1 MLPSWPPGLFA
12 SRAGSRA
19 DSVPPVKRPFWIHQ
33 MAEYVLGLLLVA
45 QGLQSPAPLVPSIA
59 GGLVV
64 MNAAIVRG
72 APLSAFRLVSRTLHR
87 VLDVVVLAVI
97 VVLIVQPWIEVI
109 PADRLIMTGIVVVM
123 GFIWLNS
130 NFTEKVPRAQRKA
143 ALAAAAGPP
152 MSATATGTPLPPP
165 TGEPVDTGS
174 VAASGIDTSGIG
186 SDIGRKA
193 GRLVGNGINAAKRY
207 GKR

>member
-1 MLPSWPPGLFA
+1 VLPSWPPGLFA

-33 MAEYVLGLLLVA
+33 IAEYVLGLLLVA

-59 GGLVV
+59 GGLIV

-72 APLSAFRLVSRTLHR
+72 APLSAFRLVSRTQHR

-123 GFIWLNS
+123 GFVWMNS
-130 NFTEKVPRAQRKA
+130 NFIEKVPRAQRKA
-143 ALAAAAGPP
+143 AKAAGAPT
-152 MSATATGTPLPPP
+152 SATAPTTAAGAGTPLPPP
-165 TGEPVDTGS
+165 TGDPVDIGGVDNGS
-174 VAASGIDTSGIG
+174 VGG
-186 SDIGRKA
+186 DIGRKA

>member
-1 MLPSWPPGLFA
+1 
-12 SRAGSRA
+12 
-19 DSVPPVKRPFWIHQ
+19 

-45 QGLQSPAPLVPSIA
+45 QGLQSPAPLGPSLA

-87 VLDVVVLAVI
+87 VLDVVVIAVI
-97 VVLIVQPWIEVI
+97 VLLIVQPWIEVI
-109 PADRLIMTGIVVVM
+109 PADRLIMAGIVVVM
-123 GFIWLNS
+123 GFVWLNS
-130 NFTEKVPRAQRKA
+130 NFAEKVPRAQRKTA
-143 ALAAAAGPP
+143 
-152 MSATATGTPLPPP
+152 ATAATPQTAGTPTSASAPTTATGTGTPLPPP

-174 VAASGIDTSGIG
+174 VGG
-186 SDIGRKA
+186 DIGRKA

>member
-1 MLPSWPPGLFA
+1 
-12 SRAGSRA
+12 
-19 DSVPPVKRPFWIHQ
+19 VPPVKRPFWIHQ
-33 MAEYVLGLLLVA
+33 IAEYVLGLLLVA

-72 APLSAFRLVSRTLHR
+72 APLSAFRLVSRTQHR

-123 GFIWLNS
+123 GFVWMNS
-130 NFTEKVPRAQRKA
+130 NFIEKVPRAQRKA
-143 ALAAAAGPP
+143 AKAAGAPT
-152 MSATATGTPLPPP
+152 SATATAPTTAAGAGTPLAPP
-165 TGEPVDTGS
+165 TGDPVDIGGVDNGS
-174 VAASGIDTSGIG
+174 VGG
-186 SDIGRKA
+186 DIGRKA

>member
-1 MLPSWPPGLFA
+1 
-12 SRAGSRA
+12 
-19 DSVPPVKRPFWIHQ
+19 

-45 QGLQSPAPLVPSIA
+45 QGLQSPAPLGPSLA

-87 VLDVVVLAVI
+87 VLDVVVIAVI
-97 VVLIVQPWIEVI
+97 VLLIVQPWIEVI

-123 GFIWLNS
+123 GFVWLNS
-130 NFTEKVPRAQRKA
+130 NFAEKVPRAQRKA
-143 ALAAAAGPP
+143 ATATATTATAATPA
-152 MSATATGTPLPPP
+152 SATATATTTATGTGTPLPPP
-165 TGEPVDTGS
+165 TGEPVDTGTGS
-174 VAASGIDTSGIG
+174 VGG
-186 SDIGRKA
+186 DIGRKA

>member
-1 MLPSWPPGLFA
+1 
-12 SRAGSRA
+12 
-19 DSVPPVKRPFWIHQ
+19 
-33 MAEYVLGLLLVA
+33 MAEYALGLLLVA
-45 QGLQSPAPLVPSIA
+45 QGLQSPAPLAPSLA

-97 VVLIVQPWIEVI
+97 VLLIVQPWVEVI
-109 PADRLIMTGIVVVM
+109 AADRLIMTGIVVVM
-123 GFIWLNS
+123 GFVWLNS
-130 NFTEKVPRAQRKA
+130 NFAEKVPRAQRKA
-143 ALAAAAGPP
+143 AKAAAGTPT
-152 MSATATGTPLPPP
+152 SATAPATGTPLPPP
-165 TGEPVDTGS
+165 AGEPVDTGS
-174 VAASGIDTSGIG
+174 VDTG
-186 SDIGRKA
+186 SVGGDIGRKA

>member
-1 MLPSWPPGLFA
+1 
-12 SRAGSRA
+12 
-19 DSVPPVKRPFWIHQ
+19 
-33 MAEYVLGLLLVA
+33 MAEYALGLLLVA
-45 QGLQSPAPLVPSIA
+45 QGLQSPAPLAPSLA

-97 VVLIVQPWIEVI
+97 VLLIVQPWVEVI
-109 PADRLIMTGIVVVM
+109 AADRLIMTGIVVVM
-123 GFIWLNS
+123 GFVWLNS
-130 NFTEKVPRAQRKA
+130 NFAEKVPRAQRKA
-143 ALAAAAGPP
+143 AKAAAGTPTSATAP
-152 MSATATGTPLPPP
+152 ATATATGTPLPPP

-174 VAASGIDTSGIG
+174 VETG
-186 SDIGRKA
+186 SVGGDIGRKA

>member
-1 MLPSWPPGLFA
+1 
-12 SRAGSRA
+12 
-19 DSVPPVKRPFWIHQ
+19 VPPVKRPFWIHQ
-33 MAEYVLGLLLVA
+33 IAEYVLGLLLVA
-45 QGLQSPAPLVPSIA
+45 QGLQSPAPLAPSLA

-87 VLDVVVLAVI
+87 VLDLVVLAVI
-97 VVLIVQPWIEVI
+97 VLLIVQPWIEVI

-123 GFIWLNS
+123 GFVWLNS

-143 ALAAAAGPP
+143 AKAAAATAGTPASTTAP
-152 MSATATGTPLPPP
+152 TTATGAGAPLPPP
-165 TGEPVDTGS
+165 TGEPVDIGSVGTGGIDTGTGIDTGS
-174 VAASGIDTSGIG
+174 VGG
-186 SDIGRKA
+186 DIGRKA

>member
-1 MLPSWPPGLFA
+1 
-12 SRAGSRA
+12 
-19 DSVPPVKRPFWIHQ
+19 

-45 QGLQSPAPLVPSIA
+45 QGLQSPAPLAPSLA

-97 VVLIVQPWIEVI
+97 VLLIVQPWIEVI
-109 PADRLIMTGIVVVM
+109 PADRLIMAGIVVVM
-123 GFIWLNS
+123 GFVWLNS
-130 NFTEKVPRAQRKA
+130 NFAEKVPRAQRKA
-143 ALAAAAGPP
+143 AATTATTATPTTPATPT
-152 MSATATGTPLPPP
+152 SATAPTTATGTGTPLPPP

-174 VAASGIDTSGIG
+174 VGG
-186 SDIGRKA
+186 DIGRKA

>member
-1 MLPSWPPGLFA
+1 
-12 SRAGSRA
+12 
-19 DSVPPVKRPFWIHQ
+19 

-45 QGLQSPAPLVPSIA
+45 QGLQSPAPLAPSLA

-87 VLDVVVLAVI
+87 VLDLVVLAVI
-97 VVLIVQPWIEVI
+97 VLLIVQPWIEVI

-123 GFIWLNS
+123 GFVWLNS
-130 NFTEKVPRAQRKA
+130 NFAEKVPRAQRKA
-143 ALAAAAGPP
+143 ATATATATAAAATPT
-152 MSATATGTPLPPP
+152 SAPTTATGTGTPLPPP
-165 TGEPVDTGS
+165 TGEPVGS
-174 VAASGIDTSGIG
+174 VGGGTGTGNG
-186 SDIGRKA
+186 SVGGDIGRKA

>member
-1 MLPSWPPGLFA
+1 
-12 SRAGSRA
+12 
-19 DSVPPVKRPFWIHQ
+19 

-45 QGLQSPAPLVPSIA
+45 QGLQSPAPLAPSLA

-97 VVLIVQPWIEVI
+97 VLLIVQPWIEVI
-109 PADRLIMTGIVVVM
+109 AADRLIMTGIVVVM
-123 GFIWLNS
+123 GFVWLNS
-130 NFTEKVPRAQRKA
+130 NFAEKVPRAERKA
-143 ALAAAAGPP
+143 AKAAAAGTPT
-152 MSATATGTPLPPP
+152 SATATATGTPLPPP

-174 VAASGIDTSGIG
+174 TDTG
-186 SDIGRKA
+186 SVGGDIGRKA